1 MKKMFDE
8 AANGILDEI
17 IEARRTVRAF
27 LEEPPPREA
36 IEALIKAGLW
46 APYAALAVAGESRF
60 RRFFVFRPGTPALEA
75 AQNLIMGRMRR
86 ILDETAASRGA
97 VPKPVDTSDAYTER
111 IQLLAEKGH
120 PSLRNAPYFIVVAE
134 KLGVPPAALQSL
146 AHCLQNMWLKATALG
161 LAFQLISATESMSE
175 DPGFMR
181 LLGLPAGRF
190 LLDGCAV
197 GFPAAV
203 PALPPRPD
211 AADVTTWL

>member
-1 MKKMFDE
+1 MKRIFDE
-8 AANGILDEI
+8 AANVILDEI
-17 IEARRTVRAF
+17 IEARRTIRAF
-27 LEEPPPREA
+27 AEESPPREA

-60 RRFFVFRPGTPALEA
+60 RRFFVFRRGTPALDEA
-75 AQNLIMGRMRR
+75 QVLIMGKMRR
-86 ILDETAASRGA
+86 ILDERAVARGTG
-97 VPKPVDTSDAYTER
+97 PKPGDTNDAYMER
-111 IQLLAEKGH
+111 IKSLAEKGH

-134 KLGVPPAALQSL
+134 KHGIPPAALQSL

-203 PALPPRPD
+203 PALPARPD
-211 AADVTTWL
+211 AADITTWL

>member
-1 MKKMFDE
+1 MHVSQEQLQAQEQSSRTEQSRLQARMKE
-8 AANGILDEI
+8 
-17 IEARRTVRAF
+17 
-27 LEEPPPREA
+27 
-36 IEALIKAGLW
+36 
-46 APYAALAVAGESRF
+46 
-60 RRFFVFRPGTPALEA
+60 LEA
-75 AQNLIMGRMRR
+75 DRTTV
-86 ILDETAASRGA
+86 E
-97 VPKPVDTSDAYTER
+97 ER
-111 IQLLAEKGH
+111 IKSLAEKGH

-134 KLGVPPAALQSL
+134 KHGIPPAALQSL

-203 PALPPRPD
+203 PALPARPD
-211 AADVTTWL
+211 AADITTWL